1 MDSYKKKIQSPRR
14 AFEWN
19 IEDFNKMEVS
29 LVKFD
34 DWADR
39 INNHDFTSYYLI
51 LIVEFM
57 ENTDDL
63 TKSHF
68 C

>member
-1 MDSYKKKIQSPRR
+1 
-14 AFEWN
+14 
-19 IEDFNKMEVS
+19 MEVS

>member
-34 DWADR
+34 DWAGT

-63 TKSHF
+63 NKSHF